1 LTRHELKELQ
11 QDQFATK
18 VVDAVGYV
26 STHRSIAIRWTLIA
40 LAVLLLTGGG
50 YRFYTQKRAE
60 RQAGLRDAFETAEAS
75 VGGLPNAYTKTF
87 ATSEERDAATLKAF
101 SQFAAKYPGTK
112 EGYLAQYYVALL
124 RNSKGD
130 TAGAI
135 PILRDVANCGYS
147 VASLAK
153 VSLSSLL
160 AGEGKYAEAEQILRS
175 LVDKPTDLVSKKSAQ
190 VLLARVIGKHDPKA
204 AKQLLASI
212 EGGKRDLEHP
222 AVVRA
227 IQVVGGEIDQ
237 TP

>member
-18 VVDAVGYV
+18 VVDAVGFV
-26 STHRSIAIRWTLIA
+26 SSHRSIAIRWTLIA
-40 LAVLLLTGGG
+40 LAVVLLVGGG

-60 RQAGLRDAFETAEAS
+60 RQADLRDAFDTAEAT
-75 VGGLPNAYTKTF
+75 VGPLPNAYTKNFKT
-87 ATSEERDAATLKAF
+87 AEERGDAALKAF
-101 SQFAAKYPGTK
+101 SQVAAKYPGTK
-112 EGYLAQYYVALL
+112 EGYLAQYYVAVL
-124 RNSKGD
+124 RSSKGD

-135 PILRDVANCGYS
+135 PILREVTGCGCS
-147 VASLAK
+147 VGSLAK
-153 VSLSSLL
+153 VSLANLL

-204 AKQLLASI
+204 GKALLASI
-212 EGGKRDLEHP
+212 EKGADPEHP

-227 IQVVGGEIDQ
+227 IRLVGNEIDQ
-237 TP
+237 